1 MVEHALDWVGGQWK
15 NGEVEGVSWDASPA
29 RLWGGPE
36 IGGVLQ
42 QAMDALELG
51 LLVLAPTGRIVYYNR
66 AYARLRGLAPGA
78 LLGHPVEALD
88 RRRRVRELIRTGTLP
103 PERGIPEERRL
114 HQETI
119 VPLWEGGRLRGVV
132 LVVSPLQTRVKSSG
146 EEVRQRALGHSGHE
160 SAWPARY
167 TFTDIIGHST
177 TLVQAR
183 ELARQAAQG
192 GSSVL
197 VIGESGTGKELFAH
211 AIHAAGPQR
220 TEISRH
226 L

>member
-15 NGEVEGVSWDASPA
+15 NSEVEGVAWEASPA

-42 QAMDALELG
+42 QAMDALDLG

-66 AYARLRGLAPGA
+66 AYARLRGIAPGA
-78 LLGHPVEALD
+78 LLGHPVESLD
-88 RRRRVRELIRTGTLP
+88 RRRRVRELLRTKALP
-103 PERGIPEERRL
+103 PERSVPDDRRI

-119 VPLWEGGRLRGVV
+119 VPLWEGGQLRGVV
-132 LVVSPLQTRVKSSG
+132 VVVSPPQTRPEPGG
-146 EEVRQRALGHSGHE
+146 EEVRRRGVGSGGHE
-160 SAWPARY
+160 SPWPARY
-167 TFTDIIGHST
+167 TFADIIGHSPA
-177 TLVQAR
+177 LVQAR

-197 VIGESGTGKELFAH
+197 VV
-211 AIHAAGPQR
+211 
-220 TEISRH
+220 
-226 L
+226 